1 MFFHWG
7 FSLLYLSLFI
17 LLLLSKKKTL
27 FITNDG
33 LTDPLGQS
41 QILPYLVGLSKKYQI
56 TIISSEKKDNYEEN
70 KNQVNEIVKKA
81 GIQWTYFIY
90 RSSIP
95 ILSPYLN
102 YRSLLQNARAVCK
115 QNSIEMVHCRSI
127 LPAMVGN
134 KLKEQFNIALLFD
147 IRGFWADERV
157 EGNLWNL
164 KNPIFRVLYD
174 FFKRKEKYLFRRAD
188 GIITLTKN
196 AKEYIL
202 DNFQTN
208 KIFGV
213 IPCSVNIDHFSK
225 LSLDKSKQ
233 ISLKESLNIDKD
245 AYVLGYIG
253 SLGTRYR
260 LEDMLAFYKELKK
273 QEENAIL
280 FFVTKT
286 PVDFIHKYL
295 RSLNISE
302 LDVRIISSDYN
313 NMPNYI
319 DLMNASMFFVTVG
332 FSGKAVSPTKQSEV
346 LSMGKPIVAN
356 AGLGDTDIILKENNL
371 GVLVDSF
378 DLESLKNAATK
389 LLNTSFNAE
398 EIRNTAIQE
407 FSLPKAINSYEKIY
421 SKLIGDE

>member
-1 MFFHWG
+1 
-7 FSLLYLSLFI
+7 
-17 LLLLSKKKTL
+17 LSKKKTL

-41 QILPYLVGLSKKYQI
+41 QILPYLVGLSKKYKI
-56 TIISSEKKDNYEEN
+56 TIVSSEKKGNYEEN
-70 KNQVNEIVKKA
+70 KMQINEIVKKA
-81 GIQWTYFIY
+81 GIQWVHFTY

-102 YRSLLQNARAVCK
+102 YRSLLKKARSVCK
-115 QNSIEMVHCRSI
+115 NYSIELVHCRSI
-127 LPAMVGN
+127 IPAMVGN
-134 KLKEQFNIALLFD
+134 KLKKQFNTSLLFD

-157 EGNLWNL
+157 EGKLWNL
-164 KNPIFRVLYD
+164 KNPIFRFLYN
-174 FFKRKEKYLFRRAD
+174 FFKRKEKYLFQKAD
-188 GIITLTKN
+188 GIITLTEN

-202 DNFQTN
+202 KNFQTN
-208 KIFGV
+208 RNFAV
-213 IPCSVNIDHFSK
+213 IPCSVDIDHFSK
-225 LSLDKSKQ
+225 LSLDISKQ
-233 ISLKESLNIDKD
+233 LGIRELLQIDKD

-260 LEDMLAFYKELKK
+260 LKDMLAFYKELKK

-286 PVDFIHKYL
+286 PADFIYKHLKPL
-295 RSLNISE
+295 DISE
-302 LDVRIISSDYN
+302 LDVRIISSDYSH
-313 NMPNYI
+313 MPSYI
-319 DLMNASMFFVTVG
+319 DIMNASMFFVTVG

-356 AGLGDTDIILKENNL
+356 AGLGDTDIILKEYNL

-378 DLESLKNAATK
+378 EVESLKKAATK
-389 LLNTSFNAE
+389 LLNTSFDAE

-407 FSLPKAINSYEKIY
+407 FSLHNAINSYEKIY